1 MTAASPRVAPSGV
14 TVDVLTESPLWE
26 AEPGAEAVVRQAILQ
41 AAAVVG
47 PMAPGSEVAVLLC
60 DDATIA
66 ALNAQWR
73 GREEPT
79 NVLSFPAP
87 PASKLPASDLGASDP
102 GASDS
107 GASGGGISEAGL
119 HLGDIAIACETVVR
133 EAREQG
139 RPVSQHLAHLA
150 VHGFLHL
157 LGYDHQA
164 DSEAER
170 MEGLE
175 REILATLG
183 ISDPYAPHD
192 A

>member
-1 MTAASPRVAPSGV
+1 MTASPRLAPSGV
-14 TVDVLTESPLWE
+14 TVDVLSESPLWE
-26 AEPGAEAVVRQAILQ
+26 AEPGAEAVVREAISR
-41 AAAVVG
+41 AADAIDVG
-47 PMAPGSEVAVLLC
+47 APAAEVAVLLC

-87 PASKLPASDLGASDP
+87 PASDLMP
-102 GASDS
+102 
-107 GASGGGISEAGL
+107 SEPSAPV
-119 HLGDIAIACETVVR
+119 HLGDIAIARETVIR

-139 RPVSQHLAHLA
+139 RTVSQHLAHLA

-157 LGYDHQA
+157 LGYDHQT
-164 DSEAER
+164 DEEAED
-170 MEGLE
+170 METLE

-183 ISDPYAPHD
+183 ISDPYAPFD

>member
-1 MTAASPRVAPSGV
+1 MTASPRLAPSGV
-14 TVDVLTESPLWE
+14 TVDVLSESPLWE
-26 AEPGAEAVVRQAILQ
+26 AEPNAEAMVREAISQ
-41 AAAVVG
+41 AAAATDVG
-47 PMAPGSEVAVLLC
+47 EPAAEVAVLLC

-73 GREEPT
+73 GREEAT

-87 PASKLPASDLGASDP
+87 PASDP
-102 GASDS
+102 SARNLV
-107 GASGGGISEAGL
+107 APV
-119 HLGDIAIACETVVR
+119 HLGDIAIAYETVIR

-139 RPVSQHLAHLA
+139 RTVSQHLAHLA

-157 LGYDHQA
+157 LGYDHQT
-164 DSEAER
+164 DGEAEH
-170 MEGLE
+170 MEALE
-175 REILATLG
+175 SEILATLG

>member
-14 TVDVLTESPLWE
+14 TVDVLAESPLWE
-26 AEPGAEAVVRQAILQ
+26 AEPDAEAVVRRAILQ
-41 AAAVVG
+41 AVAVVEPNG
-47 PMAPGSEVAVLLC
+47 PSAEVAVLLC

-73 GREEPT
+73 GRDEPT
-79 NVLSFPAP
+79 NVLSFPA
-87 PASKLPASDLGASDP
+87 LPASDPMVSDGAV
-102 GASDS
+102 
-107 GASGGGISEAGL
+107 
-119 HLGDIAIACETVVR
+119 HLGDIAIANETVVR

-139 RPVSQHLAHLA
+139 RTVSQHLAHLA

-157 LGYDHQA
+157 LGYDHQT
-164 DSEAER
+164 DSEAEH

-175 REILATLG
+175 RAILAALG

>member
-14 TVDVLTESPLWE
+14 TIDVLSESPLWE
-26 AEPGAEAVVRQAILQ
+26 AEPDAEAVVRRAISQ
-41 AAAVVG
+41 AAAIVD
-47 PMAPGSEVAVLLC
+47 PTEPDAEVAVLLC
-60 DDATIA
+60 DDAAIA

-87 PASKLPASDLGASDP
+87 PAAEVSTPV
-102 GASDS
+102 
-107 GASGGGISEAGL
+107 
-119 HLGDIAIACETVVR
+119 HLGDIAIACETVLR

-139 RPVSQHLAHLA
+139 RTVSQHLAHLA

-157 LGYDHQA
+157 LGYDHQT
-164 DSEAER
+164 DSEAEH

-175 REILATLG
+175 RDILAALG

>member
-1 MTAASPRVAPSGV
+1 
-14 TVDVLTESPLWE
+14 
-26 AEPGAEAVVRQAILQ
+26 
-41 AAAVVG
+41 
-47 PMAPGSEVAVLLC
+47 VLLC

-73 GREEPT
+73 GREGPT

-87 PASKLPASDLGASDP
+87 PASDASVSE
-102 GASDS
+102 S
-107 GASGGGISEAGL
+107 GAV

-139 RPVSQHLAHLA
+139 RTVSQHLAHLA

-157 LGYDHQA
+157 LGYDHQT
-164 DSEAER
+164 DGEAEH
-170 MEGLE
+170 MEALE
-175 REILATLG
+175 RDILATLG

>member
-14 TVDVLTESPLWE
+14 TVDVLSESPLWE
-26 AEPGAEAVVRQAILQ
+26 AEPGAEAVVRQAICE
-41 AAAVVG
+41 AAAFVG
-47 PMAPGSEVAVLLC
+47 PTGPAPEVAVLLC
-60 DDATIA
+60 DDAMIA

-87 PASKLPASDLGASDP
+87 PPTDP
-102 GASDS
+102 SV
-107 GASGGGISEAGL
+107 SEAPV

-133 EAREQG
+133 EAGEQG
-139 RPVSQHLAHLA
+139 RTVSQHLAHLA

-157 LGYDHQA
+157 LGYDHQT
-164 DSEAER
+164 DGEAEH
-170 MEGLE
+170 MERLE
-175 REILATLG
+175 REILASLG

>member
-1 MTAASPRVAPSGV
+1 MTSPHVAPSGV
-14 TVDVLTESPLWE
+14 TVDVLSESPLWE
-26 AEPGAEAVVRQAILQ
+26 AEPGAEAVVRRAISQ
-41 AAAVVG
+41 AAALVG
-47 PMAPGSEVAVLLC
+47 PPAADAEVAVLLC
-60 DDATIA
+60 DDAAIA

-87 PASKLPASDLGASDP
+87 PASDQAVSDGA
-102 GASDS
+102 AV
-107 GASGGGISEAGL
+107 
-119 HLGDIAIACETVVR
+119 HLGDIAIAYETVIR

-139 RPVSQHLAHLA
+139 LMVSEHLAHLA

-157 LGYDHQA
+157 LGYDHQT
-164 DSEAER
+164 DSEAEH

>member
-14 TVDVLTESPLWE
+14 TVDVLAESPLWE
-26 AEPGAEAVVRQAILQ
+26 AEPDAEAVVRRAISQAS
-41 AAAVVG
+41 AVVESNG
-47 PMAPGSEVAVLLC
+47 PAAEVAVLLC

-73 GREEPT
+73 GRDEPT
-79 NVLSFPAP
+79 NVLSFPAA
-87 PASKLPASDLGASDP
+87 PASNSSASDP
-102 GASDS
+102 VVSDGAV
-107 GASGGGISEAGL
+107 
-119 HLGDIAIACETVVR
+119 HLGDIAIANETVVR

-139 RPVSQHLAHLA
+139 RTVSAHLAHLA

-157 LGYDHQA
+157 LGYDHQT
-164 DSEAER
+164 DSEAEH

-175 REILATLG
+175 RAILAALG

>member
-1 MTAASPRVAPSGV
+1 MTTSPRLASSGV
-14 TVDVLTESPLWE
+14 TVDVLIESPLWE
-26 AEPGAEAVVRQAILQ
+26 KAERDAEAVVREAISR
-41 AAAVVG
+41 AAAATDVG
-47 PMAPGSEVAVLLC
+47 EPTVEVAVLLC
-60 DDATIA
+60 DDAMIA

-87 PASKLPASDLGASDP
+87 PAYDLSPSGPPASDPSVP
-102 GASDS
+102 V
-107 GASGGGISEAGL
+107 

-139 RPVSQHLAHLA
+139 RTVSAHLAHLA

-157 LGYDHQA
+157 LGYDHQT
-164 DSEAER
+164 DEEAEH
-170 MEGLE
+170 MEALE
-175 REILATLG
+175 REVLATLG
-183 ISDPYAPHD
+183 ISDPYASHD

>member
-1 MTAASPRVAPSGV
+1 MTASPRLAPSGV

-26 AEPGAEAVVRQAILQ
+26 AEPGVEAVVREAISR
-41 AAAVVG
+41 AAAATDVG
-47 PMAPGSEVAVLLC
+47 EPAADVAVLLC
-60 DDATIA
+60 DDAAIT

-87 PASKLPASDLGASDP
+87 PASDLLLSGPPASDP
-102 GASDS
+102 PVPV
-107 GASGGGISEAGL
+107 

-139 RPVSQHLAHLA
+139 RTVSAHLAHLA

-157 LGYDHQA
+157 LGYDHQT
-164 DSEAER
+164 DEEAED
-170 MEGLE
+170 METLE

-183 ISDPYAPHD
+183 ISDPYALHD

>member
-14 TVDVLTESPLWE
+14 TVDVLAESPLWE
-26 AEPGAEAVVRQAILQ
+26 AEPDAEAVVRRAILQ
-41 AAAVVG
+41 AVAVVEPNG
-47 PMAPGSEVAVLLC
+47 PAAEVAVLLC

-73 GREEPT
+73 GRDEPT
-79 NVLSFPAP
+79 NVLSFPA
-87 PASKLPASDLGASDP
+87 LPASDPMVSDGAV
-102 GASDS
+102 
-107 GASGGGISEAGL
+107 
-119 HLGDIAIACETVVR
+119 HLGDIAIANETVVR

-139 RPVSQHLAHLA
+139 RTVSQHLAHLA

-157 LGYDHQA
+157 LGYDHQT
-164 DSEAER
+164 DSEAEH

-175 REILATLG
+175 RAILAALG

>member
-1 MTAASPRVAPSGV
+1 MTAASPRDAPSGV
-14 TVDVLTESPLWE
+14 TVDVLSESPLWE
-26 AEPGAEAVVRQAILQ
+26 AEPGAEAVVRRAISQ
-41 AAAVVG
+41 AAAATGAAV
-47 PMAPGSEVAVLLC
+47 PAAEVAVLLC
-60 DDATIA
+60 DDAMIA

-87 PASKLPASDLGASDP
+87 PAADASVSE
-102 GASDS
+102 S
-107 GASGGGISEAGL
+107 GL
-119 HLGDIAIACETVVR
+119 VHLGDIAIACETVIR
-133 EAREQG
+133 EAREQE
-139 RPVSQHLAHLA
+139 RAVSAHLAHLA

-157 LGYDHQA
+157 LGYDHQT
-164 DSEAER
+164 DGEAER

-175 REILATLG
+175 RDILAGLG

>member
-1 MTAASPRVAPSGV
+1 MSAISPRVAPSGV
-14 TVDVLTESPLWE
+14 TVDVLAESPLWE
-26 AEPGAEAVVRQAILQ
+26 AEPDAEAVVRRAISQ
-41 AAAVVG
+41 AAAVVD
-47 PMAPGSEVAVLLC
+47 PRDSAAEVAVLLC
-60 DDATIA
+60 DDAMIA

-73 GREEPT
+73 GRDEPT

-87 PASKLPASDLGASDP
+87 PIPDAMV
-102 GASDS
+102 S
-107 GASGGGISEAGL
+107 GAAV
-119 HLGDIAIACETVVR
+119 HLGDIAIANETVIR

-139 RPVSQHLAHLA
+139 RTVSAHLAHLA

-157 LGYDHQA
+157 LGYDHQT
-164 DSEAER
+164 DSEAEH

-175 REILATLG
+175 REILAVLG

>member
-1 MTAASPRVAPSGV
+1 M
-14 TVDVLTESPLWE
+14 WE
-26 AEPGAEAVVRQAILQ
+26 KAEPAAEAVVRQAVSR
-41 AAAVVG
+41 AAAATDIG
-47 PMAPGSEVAVLLC
+47 EPAAEVAVLLC

-87 PASKLPASDLGASDP
+87 ASDLSASDGSASHPSASDP
-102 GASDS
+102 SVPV
-107 GASGGGISEAGL
+107 

-133 EAREQG
+133 EAREHG
-139 RPVSQHLAHLA
+139 RTVSQHLAHLA

-157 LGYDHQA
+157 LGYDHQT
-164 DSEAER
+164 DQEAEH
-170 MEGLE
+170 MEALE
-175 REILATLG
+175 REVLATLG
-183 ISDPYAPHD
+183 ISDPYASHD

>member
-14 TVDVLTESPLWE
+14 TVDVLRESPLWA
-26 AEPGAEAVVRQAILQ
+26 AEPGAEAVVRRAISQ
-41 AAAVVG
+41 AAAAVRAAG
-47 PMAPGSEVAVLLC
+47 PAAEVAVLLC
-60 DDATIA
+60 DDDTIA

-79 NVLSFPAP
+79 NVLSFPA
-87 PASKLPASDLGASDP
+87 LPASEVSV
-102 GASDS
+102 SES
-107 GASGGGISEAGL
+107 GAV

-139 RPVSQHLAHLA
+139 RTVSQHLAHLA

-157 LGYDHQA
+157 LGYDHQS
-164 DSEAER
+164 DGEAEH

-175 REILATLG
+175 REILTGLG

>member
-1 MTAASPRVAPSGV
+1 MTAASPRVAPSGI
-14 TVDVLTESPLWE
+14 TVDVLSESPLWE
-26 AEPGAEAVVRQAILQ
+26 AETDAEAVVRRAIAQ
-41 AAAVVG
+41 AAVTAGTSG
-47 PMAPGSEVAVLLC
+47 PAAEVAVLLC

-73 GREEPT
+73 GHEEPT

-87 PASKLPASDLGASDP
+87 PASDHPSPDQPAP
-102 GASDS
+102 DS
-107 GASGGGISEAGL
+107 AAPV

-139 RPVSQHLAHLA
+139 RTVSRHLAHLA

-157 LGYDHQA
+157 LGYDHQT
-164 DSEAER
+164 DGEAEH

-175 REILATLG
+175 REILASLG

>member
-1 MTAASPRVAPSGV
+1 MTASPRLAPSGV
-14 TVDVLTESPLWE
+14 TVDVLSESPLWE
-26 AEPGAEAVVRQAILQ
+26 TAAPGAEAVVREAISR
-41 AAAVVG
+41 AAAATDVG
-47 PMAPGSEVAVLLC
+47 EPAAEVAVLLC

-87 PASKLPASDLGASDP
+87 PAA
-102 GASDS
+102 
-107 GASGGGISEAGL
+107 GGSAPV

-139 RPVSQHLAHLA
+139 RTVSQHLAHLA

-157 LGYDHQA
+157 LGYDHQTDGEA
-164 DSEAER
+164 DR

-175 REILATLG
+175 REILAGLG

>member
-1 MTAASPRVAPSGV
+1 MTASLRLAPSGV
-14 TVDVLTESPLWE
+14 TVDVLTESALWE
-26 AEPGAEAVVRQAILQ
+26 AEPGAEVVVREAISRARAV
-41 AAAVVG
+41 AATDVG
-47 PMAPGSEVAVLLC
+47 EPAAEVAVLLC

-73 GREEPT
+73 GREEAT

-87 PASKLPASDLGASDP
+87 PASDLGAPDP
-102 GASDS
+102 SAPV
-107 GASGGGISEAGL
+107 

-139 RPVSQHLAHLA
+139 RTVSQHLAHLA

-157 LGYDHQA
+157 LGYDHQT
-164 DSEAER
+164 DGEAEH
-170 MEGLE
+170 MEALE

>member
-1 MTAASPRVAPSGV
+1 MTISPRLAPSGV
-14 TVDVLTESPLWE
+14 TVDVLSESPLWE
-26 AEPGAEAVVRQAILQ
+26 SAEPGAETVVREAITK
-41 AAAVVG
+41 AAATTGTAG
-47 PMAPGSEVAVLLC
+47 PTAEVAVLLC
-60 DDATIA
+60 DDAAIA

-73 GREEPT
+73 GRQEPT
-79 NVLSFPAP
+79 NVLSFPG
-87 PASKLPASDLGASDP
+87 SPASDPSAP
-102 GASDS
+102 V
-107 GASGGGISEAGL
+107 

-139 RPVSQHLAHLA
+139 RTVSQHLAHLA

-157 LGYDHQA
+157 LGYDHQT
-164 DSEAER
+164 DGEAEH
-170 MEGLE
+170 MEALE

>member
-1 MTAASPRVAPSGV
+1 MTASPRLAPSGV
-14 TVDVLTESPLWE
+14 TVDVLSESPLWE
-26 AEPGAEAVVRQAILQ
+26 AEPGAEAVVREAISR
-41 AAAVVG
+41 AAAATDVG
-47 PMAPGSEVAVLLC
+47 EPAAEVAVLLC

-87 PASKLPASDLGASDP
+87 PASDLGAPDP
-102 GASDS
+102 SA
-107 GASGGGISEAGL
+107 AV

-133 EAREQG
+133 EARERG
-139 RPVSQHLAHLA
+139 RTVSQHLAHLA

-157 LGYDHQA
+157 LGYDHQT
-164 DSEAER
+164 DEEAED
-170 MEGLE
+170 MEALE

>member
-1 MTAASPRVAPSGV
+1 MTAAPRLAPPGV
-14 TVDVLTESPLWE
+14 TVDVLCESPLWE
-26 AEPGAEAVVRQAILQ
+26 AEPGAEAVVREAISK
-41 AAAVVG
+41 AAAATDIG
-47 PMAPGSEVAVLLC
+47 EPAAEVAVLLC
-60 DDATIA
+60 DDGTIA

-73 GREEPT
+73 GREEAT

-87 PASKLPASDLGASDP
+87 PASGPSAPYPSAP
-102 GASDS
+102 V
-107 GASGGGISEAGL
+107 

-139 RPVSQHLAHLA
+139 RTVSQHLAHLA

-157 LGYDHQA
+157 LGYDHQT
-164 DSEAER
+164 DGEAEH
-170 MEGLE
+170 MEALE